1 MAGSTDI
8 PASEV
13 LLVTRPIWLDM
24 DSRPATTFPGDSM
37 SKRLPTTKPAQAK
50 PDGRDRRVPSGRTAP
65 AAVVEH
71 DHAVIQSAVAREVFV
86 LLARLLGRQTGR
98 DPLEA
103 FQAGQEEVFD
113 TPQVDPPAEFLSV
126 QEAADYVKVST
137 QTVRRWVKGGHLKFH
152 RAGRQIRIDKSAL
165 VHFISL

>member
-1 MAGSTDI
+1 
-8 PASEV
+8 
-13 LLVTRPIWLDM
+13 
-24 DSRPATTFPGDSM
+24 M
-37 SKRLPTTKPAQAK
+37 SNRLTTTKPAAANLE
-50 PDGRDRRVPSGRTAP
+50 RHDRRASSARTAP

-71 DHAVIQSAVAREVFV
+71 DHAVLQSAVAREVFV
-86 LLARLLGRQTGR
+86 LLARLLGQQTAR

-103 FQAGQEEVFD
+103 LQAGQQQGFD
-113 TPQVDPPAEFLSV
+113 SPQVDPPAEFLSV
-126 QEAADYVKVST
+126 QQAADYVKVST

>member
-1 MAGSTDI
+1 
-8 PASEV
+8 
-13 LLVTRPIWLDM
+13 
-24 DSRPATTFPGDSM
+24 M
-37 SKRLPTTKPAQAK
+37 SKHLPTTKPAEAK
-50 PDGRDRRVPSGRTAP
+50 PHDRDHRGSSVRAAQ

-71 DHAVIQSAVAREVFV
+71 DHAFQSAVAREVFV
-86 LLARLLGRQTGR
+86 LLGRLLGRQSGG

-113 TPQVDPPAEFLSV
+113 SPQVDPPAEFLSV
-126 QEAADYVKVST
+126 QEAAAYLKIST

-152 RAGRQIRIDKSAL
+152 RAGRQIRIDKAAL